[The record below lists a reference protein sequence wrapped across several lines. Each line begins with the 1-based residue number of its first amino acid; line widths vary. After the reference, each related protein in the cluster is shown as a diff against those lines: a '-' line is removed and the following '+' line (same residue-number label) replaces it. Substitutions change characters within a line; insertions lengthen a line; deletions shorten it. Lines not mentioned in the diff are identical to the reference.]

1 MSIVQLR
8 IELPTYAH
16 SFSIHVPD
24 TCTILEVKKEIS
36 RICPGQPCVDGQKLI
51 WRGRFLTDNEQVDT
65 IWKVSVLWV
74 EILLQCTYP
83 DFFLVSKR
91 TAHRPSFSA
100 SFLLDF
106 WTANS
111 TIK

>member
-1 MSIVQLR
+1 MILFHARDSLVRFHVVPSFFHSMSIVQLR

-51 WRGRFLTDNEQVDT
+51 WRGRFLADNEQVDT
-65 IWKVSVLWV
+65 IWKVSV
-74 EILLQCTYP
+74 
-83 DFFLVSKR
+83 S
-91 TAHRPSFSA
+91 
-100 SFLLDF
+100 
-106 WTANS
+106 
-111 TIK
+111 